1 MFWSQGADRDG
12 SVVLPL
18 RTAGVVLVSA
28 DDGTFSSSEG
38 WGAVSGIRPTPLG
51 APTAGRG
58 RKDLGGRRGPHER
71 YHTGRP

>member
-18 RTAGVVLVSA
+18 RMAGALLVSA
-28 DDGTFSSSEG
+28 DDGTFSSTAG

-51 APTAGRG
+51 TPTAARG
-58 RKDLGGRRGPHER
+58 RKELGPAPAER
-71 YHTGRP
+71 EERPT